1 MANICTNTFYIGCKS
16 EKINEAIINKLEN
29 LFTTKLD
36 GEVTYIDP
44 LFIEGYFNSKWDFP
58 MYIFKDFF
66 NEFEDVYMRC
76 LSEEY
81 GINYVAMNIYRD
93 GNWLDEQTFD
103 F

>member
-16 EKINEAIINKLEN
+16 KETVNAVMNKLEN
-29 LFTTKLD
+29 LFAAKLE
-36 GEVTYIDP
+36 GEITYIDP

-58 MYIFKDFF
+58 MYIFEDFF

-81 GINYVAMNIYRD
+81 GNSYVAMNIYED
-93 GNWLDEQTFD
+93 GNWFEEQTFD

>member
-16 EKINEAIINKLEN
+16 EKTNEAIINKLKN
-29 LFTTKLD
+29 LFNTKLD
-36 GEVTYIDP
+36 GEITHTDSS
-44 LFIEGYFNSKWDFP
+44 FIEGWFASKWDFP
-58 MYIFKDFF
+58 MYIFEDFF
-66 NEFEDVYMRC
+66 NEFDDVYVRC

-81 GINYVAMNIYRD
+81 GNSYVAMNIYEN

>member
-16 EKINEAIINKLEN
+16 KETGIAIINKLKI
-29 LFTTKLD
+29 LFTTELE

-44 LFIEGYFNSKWDFP
+44 LFIEGWFVSNWDFP
-58 MYIFKDFF
+58 MHIFEDFF

-81 GINYVAMNIYRD
+81 GNSYVAMNIYRD

>member
-16 EKINEAIINKLEN
+16 EETGNAIIDKLKI
-29 LFTTKLD
+29 LLTTELE
-36 GEVTYIDP
+36 GEITYINP
-44 LFIEGYFNSKWDFP
+44 LFMEGWFTSNWDFP
-58 MYIFKDFF
+58 MYIFEDFF

-81 GINYVAMNIYRD
+81 GNSYVAMNIYRD

>member
-1 MANICTNTFYIGCKS
+1 MCTNTFYISYES
-16 EKINEAIINKLEN
+16 EEIGKTIIKKLET
-29 LFTTKLD
+29 LFNTKLD
-36 GEVTYIDP
+36 GEITYIDS
-44 LFIEGYFNSKWDFP
+44 LFIEGWFTSKWDFP
-58 MYIFKDFF
+58 MSIFKDFF

-81 GINYVAMNIYRD
+81 GMNYVAMNIYEN